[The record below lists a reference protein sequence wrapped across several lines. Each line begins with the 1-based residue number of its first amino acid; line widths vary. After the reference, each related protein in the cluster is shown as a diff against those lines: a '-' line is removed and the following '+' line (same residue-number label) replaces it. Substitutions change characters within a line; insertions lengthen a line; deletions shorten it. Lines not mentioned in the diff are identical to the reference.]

1 MKKLFLLN
9 ILVLIL
15 LQGCISSKRYFEK
28 GSYDLA
34 INHAVKKLS
43 KKATK
48 SKEILILKQA
58 YSIANQT
65 NKESIAYLKKTGEP
79 DVWDDLFSIYL
90 KMKARQNKVKT
101 LPQTILDKI
110 DYKYVDYDLEIIEA
124 KKKAAEYF
132 YVHAQTLINK
142 GDKENSRTAYS
153 ELLKVKEYYNYYK
166 DTDSLLTVA
175 LNNGK
180 THILFNIENE
190 TTILLP
196 ADFETELTKISLTDI
211 NKLWINYDVAEV
223 EGRTYSYKATLNIK
237 VIDISPEKIKE
248 VHYTDSKQMEDG
260 FTYLLDKNGNV
271 VKDSLGNDIK
281 IPKYTTI
288 SCAVIETQQRKSAV
302 VSGTLNMVNTETN
315 QLVKT
320 DPVTAQTFFENSYV
334 VVNGNIKAL
343 TEESKKKLKN
353 KPLPFPSDPAL
364 VLQTAEILKN
374 AVKDIMVRNKYLFD

>member
-1 MKKLFLLN
+1 
-9 ILVLIL
+9 
-15 LQGCISSKRYFEK
+15 
-28 GSYDLA
+28 
-34 INHAVKKLS
+34 
-43 KKATK
+43 K

-334 VVNGNIKAL
+334 VINGNIKAL

>member
-1 MKKLFLLN
+1 M
-9 ILVLIL
+9 
-15 LQGCISSKRYFEK
+15 
-28 GSYDLA
+28 
-34 INHAVKKLS
+34 
-43 KKATK
+43 
-48 SKEILILKQA
+48 
-58 YSIANQT
+58 
-65 NKESIAYLKKTGEP
+65 
-79 DVWDDLFSIYL
+79 
-90 KMKARQNKVKT
+90 
-101 LPQTILDKI
+101 
-110 DYKYVDYDLEIIEA
+110 
-124 KKKAAEYF
+124 
-132 YVHAQTLINK
+132 
-142 GDKENSRTAYS
+142 
-153 ELLKVKEYYNYYK
+153 
-166 DTDSLLTVA
+166 LTVA

-334 VVNGNIKAL
+334 VINGNIKAL

-374 AVKDIMVRNKYLFD
+374 AVKEIMLRNKYLFD